1 MFDEKNLTQLREFG
15 FTGPVVF
22 LKADEVKILKE
33 KILKYKR
40 WIFESGFSMN
50 QVLNE
55 AAHLTYKKELI
66 EFLIKY
72 FDDDVVSLGSRPFLG
87 GGNPGKAIPWHHEMD
102 FGRIFG
108 NNVKGVQTWLSL
120 DEANLDN
127 GALQVIQKSHLI
139 KELDPV
145 NVYGKDIFQS
155 KKNLHAHS
163 IGALKEKLEKHIF
176 EITTFNAKP
185 GQLFLFDWKVLHRSS
200 PYKKF
205 SARRLTIN
213 ARYVSQS
220 ENFTHDWFNM
230 NSKFICSEKKL
241 YQEHLLN
248 LKNFDLLGRKN
259 SIRLKTY
266 YNKMLKKVN
275 LYNEF

>member
-1 MFDEKNLTQLREFG
+1 MFCENNLTQLRKFG
-15 FTGPVVF
+15 FTGPIDF

-33 KILKYKR
+33 KILKYRR
-40 WIFESGFSMN
+40 WIFESGFTMN

-155 KKNLHAHS
+155 KENLHIYS
-163 IGALKEKLEKHIF
+163 IDFIKKKMENHNYEV
-176 EITTFNAKP
+176 TTFNAKP

-200 PYKKF
+200 PYTKF
-205 SARRLTIN
+205 SERRLTIN

-220 ENFTHDWFNM
+220 ENFTHNWLNK
-230 NSKFICSEKKL
+230 NSKFACSEKKL
-241 YQEHLLN
+241 YEERLLN
-248 LKNFDLLGRKN
+248 LKYFDLLHSKN

-266 YNKMLKKVN
+266 YKKVLKKIN
-275 LYNEF
+275 LHN